1 MRDMRSEEEKMK
13 SPVDRFQRSIDYMR
27 ISVTDRCNLR
37 CIYCMPE
44 AGTVPIPH
52 SETLKYEEIV
62 SIVRAAVGMGL
73 RKIRITGGEPLV
85 RKNITHLIRLLS
97 SMEGIEDLSLTTNG
111 IFLAEYVEELAEA
124 GLHRVNISL
133 DSLKPDRYREI
144 TRGGDIER
152 VFKGIEAVQKAGL
165 VPIKINMVPIRNLND
180 DEVGDFALMTLL
192 DPYQVRFIEFMP
204 FCGRDAWSPERVV
217 PAEEIQKRIEKLGA
231 LRPAKTKKS
240 GPARY
245 FAFEG
250 AAGVIG
256 FISPLSNHF
265 CSECNRLRLTA
276 DGKLR
281 PCLFSETEIDLKSA
295 VRGGGDD
302 MEIRRLISLAIAVK
316 PEGHNMEFRET
327 LLGKT
332 QKKKDSLKSMSKIG
346 G

>member
-1 MRDMRSEEEKMK
+1 MIKDTFHRT
-13 SPVDRFQRSIDYMR
+13 IDYMR

-37 CIYCMPE
+37 CIYCMPDT
-44 AGTVPIPH
+44 GTVPIPH
-52 SETLKYEEIV
+52 SETLRYEEIV
-62 SIVRAAVGMGL
+62 RIVKAAVGMGL

-85 RKNITHLIRLLS
+85 RKNISHLIRLLS
-97 SMEGIEDLSLTTNG
+97 AIEGIEDLSLTTNG
-111 IFLAEYVEELAEA
+111 IFLAEYAEELAEA
-124 GLHRVNISL
+124 GLRRVNISL

-165 VPIKINMVPIRNLND
+165 VPVKINMVPIRNIND
-180 DEVGDFALMTLL
+180 DEVGDFALMTLR

-204 FCGRDAWSPERVV
+204 FSGCGAWSAERVV
-217 PAEEIQKRIEKLGA
+217 PAEEIQKRIERLGA
-231 LRPAKTKKS
+231 LKPAKTRKS

-256 FISPLSNHF
+256 FITPLSNHF
-265 CSECNRLRLTA
+265 CAECNRLRLTA
-276 DGKLR
+276 NGKLR
-281 PCLFSETEIDLKSA
+281 PCLFSDTEIDLKPA

-302 MEIRRLISLAIAVK
+302 TEIQRLISLAVAVK
-316 PEGHNMEFRET
+316 PEGHNVGFRET
-327 LLGKT
+327 WLDKT
-332 QKKKDSLKSMSKIG
+332 FRKNDSLKSMSKIG